1 MKDAWDKLKE
11 LQEHPEL
18 AGTPGYEP
26 ETLRE
31 EGDPIP
37 WFLLLM
43 KQPQFAPPRSWW
55 FELYNRCDL
64 PWARLLA
71 AQPQFEEYCRWE
83 SVSRLELVK
92 LSFLAPEIFRRNF
105 PQGRRYD
112 LYAFLTPLE
121 LKGLLSDV
129 PQAAE
134 ELDMEEVG
142 ETISPDGWLFVLSCQ
157 PQLEKYFD
165 WATVEKRPSNYWECL
180 LRRQPQFADHCD
192 FSLLGRWQITRILM
206 KQPQLAD
213 RCDLSRLTP
222 EDRKK
227 LEEKGIVI

>member
-1 MKDAWDKLKE
+1 MKDAWDKLTE
-11 LQEHPEL
+11 LQDHPEL
-18 AGTPGYEP
+18 AGTPGYEL
-26 ETLRE
+26 ENLRRD
-31 EGDPIP
+31 GDPIP

-43 KQPQFAPPRSWW
+43 KQPQFAPHIWW
-55 FELYNRCDL
+55 LELYNRCDL

-105 PQGRRYD
+105 PLGRRHD

-142 ETISPDGWLFVLSCQ
+142 EKIGPDGWLIVLACQ
-157 PQLEKYFD
+157 PQLEKYVD
-165 WATVEKRPSNYWECL
+165 WALVEKRPSNYWERL

-206 KQPQLAD
+206 KQPQFAD
-213 RCDLSRLTP
+213 RCDLSLLTAD
-222 EDRKK
+222 DRKK
-227 LEEKGIVI
+227 LEAKGIVL

>member
-18 AGTPGYEP
+18 AGTSGYEL
-26 ETLRE
+26 EFLRE

-43 KQPQFAPPRSWW
+43 KQPQFAPPRNWW

-71 AQPQFEEYCRWE
+71 AQPRFEEYCRWE

-105 PQGRRYD
+105 PQARRHD

-142 ETISPDGWLFVLSCQ
+142 ETIGPDGWLFVLAYQ

-180 LRRQPQFADHCD
+180 LR
-192 FSLLGRWQITRILM
+192 
-206 KQPQLAD
+206 
-213 RCDLSRLTP
+213 
-222 EDRKK
+222 
-227 LEEKGIVI
+227 